1 MGENIETIFDL
12 VDVDDDFETVTDLEK
27 FKAFF
32 DEMNIKYIKRENNGG
47 NHCISIHYSH
57 IYQSYGNAID
67 LIFDKDDNFI
77 EFEAWG
83 E

>member
-1 MGENIETIFDL
+1 M
-12 VDVDDDFETVTDLEK
+12 TDLEK
-27 FKAFF
+27 FRAFF
-32 DEMNIKYIKRENNGG
+32 DEMNIRYIERNGG
-47 NHCISIHYSH
+47 NHCLSIHYSH

-77 EFEAWG
+77 QFEACG